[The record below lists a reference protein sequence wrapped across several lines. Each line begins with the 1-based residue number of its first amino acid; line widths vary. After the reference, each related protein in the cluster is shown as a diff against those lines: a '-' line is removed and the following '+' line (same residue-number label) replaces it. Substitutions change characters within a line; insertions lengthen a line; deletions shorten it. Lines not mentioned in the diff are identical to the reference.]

1 MDPASDSVDPT
12 KQNTIV
18 VPEEEEDEG
27 VTTPTAAPKIELPP
41 PKLEIHPPEEDIN
54 KGDEDSTAEPELKGV
69 NLLEEKDL
77 STPAQ
82 DQGDAQDGGA
92 EPESETPIA
101 ERPPPPPPK
110 PVDDRDLDSDGETD
124 GRPQASP
131 AEFANGSRR
140 DSLAN
145 GPTPVETAAS
155 SSTTN
160 AVQPPISS
168 RTPPPPQVSHS
179 QRGSIAGASSVMAPR
194 GNPVSVVL
202 IASSLETIVAS
213 KEAKRSPQL
222 RESATAALE
231 MIRNGQGGDRPREI
245 FEPLRLAC
253 DTKNEK
259 LMIAS
264 LDCIQKLISYSFF
277 AEAVNPALQQEMS
290 AVSPPPSP
298 TTAASTTSSAPM
310 SLADLVTHTIT
321 AAYSEST
328 PDSVSLQIVK
338 ALLSLVLSNTIL
350 VHHSSLL
357 KAVRTVYNVFLLSTD
372 PVNQMVAQGGLTQ
385 MVNHVF
391 SRAKVGVSANVANGT
406 TDSPVA
412 SANGEGFSD
421 IHAKLTREGVIL
433 PRRKSATPSP
443 SNPGTPSS
451 EAMAFRMST
460 IDSVGKE
467 PEGSGA
473 SSEAGEPSSAPE
485 VTTPTSENADGEVKD
500 SVKAP
505 ALTIQ
510 TTSST
515 PPGSAGLESTLS
527 IDTSATSS
535 RRGTPAP
542 DSGRPQRSTGSTDQS
557 HPRQI
562 TTNDLF
568 IKDAFLVFRALC
580 KLTMKP
586 LNSESER
593 DAKSHAMRSKLLALQ
608 LVLQI
613 LDSHLPIFVDST
625 SIIYSSSS
633 DERTPFL
640 QASKQYLCLSLSRN
654 AVSPVNQVF
663 EISVE
668 IFWRVLMGM
677 RTKLK
682 KEIEVLLNEIF
693 LPILEMRTATLR
705 QKSVLLA
712 MLYRLAQDP
721 QALVEIYL
729 NYDCD
734 RDATENIYER
744 LMNIISKMSTSKAA
758 DVKDAATKEPVDP
771 SAKNQKLQLGPTFP
785 PSANT
790 AVLGG
795 KNAQDSAA
803 ASIPGFSEVKLKR
816 QSLEALVAVL
826 RSLVVWG
833 TGAGGGGLAT
843 GSAGLPA
850 ANGTALRPTLN
861 GTLDTDSRPSS
872 TRISGDEELA
882 GNEGPGLD
890 RSNSLRSLRGGNS
903 TPDLTD
909 DPGRFETAKQRKT
922 TLLEGIRKF
931 NFKPKRGIKF
941 LLDAGFI
948 QSSEPKDIARFIQET
963 DGLSKAMI
971 GEYLGEG
978 EEENIAIMHAF
989 VDLMDFKDLPFVDAL
1004 RMFLQSF
1011 RLPGEAQKIDRFML
1025 KFAERYIAGNP
1036 STVFKNADTA
1046 YVLAYSTIMLNT
1058 DLYNPQVK
1066 NRMTRQGFLRNNA
1079 GINDGTDLP
1088 EDLLNSI
1095 FDEIS
1100 GNEIRMKDEME
1111 AAILNAPVPT
1121 SGLSALALG
1130 RDLQKE
1136 AYVMQSTGMANK
1148 TEALFKTMMRA
1159 QKKGGSKS
1167 SEQFFS
1173 ASHSVHVRPMFEVA
1187 WMPFLAGISGPLQD
1201 TNDLEVVELCLDG
1214 FKSAIQIVCVFD
1226 LELERNAFV
1235 TTLAKFTFLNN
1246 LGEMKAKNME
1256 AIKALLDIAV
1266 TEGNHLKG
1274 SWHEVLTCVS
1284 QLERMQLISNGI
1296 DVPDTGRT
1304 SGVAKGGPSKM
1315 KRMPAEDLA
1324 NESRSTHIT
1333 VAADMVFS
1341 LSHYLSGTAIVD
1353 FVQALSDVSWEE
1365 IVSSGGAPH
1374 PRMFSLQKLV
1384 DISYYNMSRIRLEW
1398 SNMWTILG
1406 EHFNQVCTHTN
1417 PHVAFFALD
1426 ALRQLAMRFLEKEE
1440 LAHFK
1445 FQKDFLKPFE
1455 YAMIHNQNPEVREMI
1470 LQCLQQMVQV
1480 RGHNIR
1486 SGWRTMFG
1494 VFSAASKSLT
1504 ERVANM
1510 AFEIVTRLNK
1520 EHFTEIVRYGSF
1532 ADLTVCITDFCKV
1545 SKYQKISL
1553 LAIGMLRGVIPTM
1566 LNTPETQ
1573 LSSSEPPT
1581 SHSAEAHATVPPADD
1596 PMIKFWYPVLLS
1608 FYDIIMEGED
1618 LEVRRL
1624 ALDSMFSTL
1633 KTYGSTFR
1641 PDFWD
1646 TVCQE
1651 LLFRIFAVLRS
1662 SQEMSRFSTQEDMSV
1677 WLSTTM
1683 IQALRNLID
1692 LYTFYFDILE
1702 RTLDGLLD
1710 LLCVCICQENDTL
1723 ARIGT
1728 SCFQQLLESNAKKLS
1743 PGRWQLV
1750 VKTFVRLFKTT
1761 TPHQLFDESLR
1772 AEIGES
1778 PVPDQE
1784 DSSTGKLIPAPLS
1797 PSKAAKRQSA
1807 GDIIADRRRTFK
1819 QIIVKCVLQLLLI
1832 ETTNELLH
1840 NDDVYNTIP
1849 PDQLLHLMKVLDHS
1863 YQFARSFN
1871 ADKELRTGLWKVGFM
1886 KHLPNLL
1893 KQESSSAATLVNVL
1907 SRMYYDKRPAYIALH
1922 QQIGER
1928 LVPLGLGVVEDFNT
1942 LRMDTQ
1948 AKNIAAWTPVIA
1960 EVLNGFASFD
1970 DHSFSRYLPAI
1981 YPLATELLAR
1991 DLAPEVR
1998 EAVRRIFVRVGVTK
2012 GITMS

>member
-1 MDPASDSVDPT
+1 MDPASEPVDPT
-12 KQNTIV
+12 TQNATA
-18 VPEEEEDEG
+18 VPEEEEEEG
-27 VTTPTAAPKIELPP
+27 VTTPTPAAKIELPP
-41 PKLEIHPPEEDIN
+41 PKLEIHPPEEDLN
-54 KGDEDSTAEPELKGV
+54 KEEDAPPEGV
-69 NLLEEKDL
+69 EAKEVDLDKDL
-77 STPAQ
+77 PMPDQ
-82 DQGDAQDGGA
+82 DHGDAEDGGA
-92 EPESETPIA
+92 EPETETPVA

-110 PVDDRDLDSDGETD
+110 PVDDRELDSDSDE
-124 GRPQASP
+124 
-131 AEFANGSRR
+131 
-140 DSLAN
+140 
-145 GPTPVETAAS
+145 
-155 SSTTN
+155 
-160 AVQPPISS
+160 PP
-168 RTPPPPQVSHS
+168 
-179 QRGSIAGASSVMAPR
+179 
-194 GNPVSVVL
+194 
-202 IASSLETIVAS
+202 
-213 KEAKRSPQL
+213 K
-222 RESATAALE
+222 
-231 MIRNGQGGDRPREI
+231 GGDRPREI

-277 AEAVNPALQQEMS
+277 AETVNPALQHEMS
-290 AVSPPPSP
+290 SVSPPPSP
-298 TTAASTTSSAPM
+298 TTAASTTGSAPM

-321 AAYSEST
+321 AAYTEST

-391 SRAKVGVSANVANGT
+391 SRAQVGTSANEAGMV
-406 TDSPVA
+406 DSPVTP
-412 SANGEGFSD
+412 ANGDVVAD
-421 IHAKLTREGVIL
+421 IHAKLAREGVIL

-443 SNPGTPSS
+443 SNPATPSS
-451 EAMAFRMST
+451 EAMAFRTST
-460 IDSVGKE
+460 TDSVAKGQSA
-467 PEGSGA
+467 SGA
-473 SSEAGEPSSAPE
+473 PSENGDSASAPS
-485 VTTPTSENADGEVKD
+485 TTAEKSPTSENAENETEDVQK
-500 SVKAP
+500 P

-515 PPGSAGLESTLS
+515 PPGSAGLESTIS

-542 DSGRPQRSTGSTDQS
+542 DSAGRPPQRSASSAEQY

-593 DAKSHAMRSKLLALQ
+593 DIKSHAMRSKMLSLQ

-613 LDSHLPIFVDST
+613 LDNHLPIFVDPT

-640 QASKQYLCLSLSRN
+640 HASKQYLCLSLSRN

-693 LPILEMRTATLR
+693 LPILEMRTATSR

-744 LMNIISKMSTSKAA
+744 LMNIISKMVTSKATDA
-758 DVKDAATKEPVDP
+758 KDAAVKEPIDT

-785 PSANT
+785 PSPNT

-795 KNAQDSAA
+795 KNAQDSVAA
-803 ASIPGFSEVKLKR
+803 LMPGFTEVKLKR

-833 TGAGGGGLAT
+833 TGAGGGGLGT
-843 GSAGLPA
+843 GPAGGVSVT
-850 ANGTALRPTLN
+850 NGTSLRPTSN
-861 GTLDTDSRPSS
+861 GTLDSDSRPAS
-872 TRISGDEELA
+872 TRISGDEDFA
-882 GNEGPGLD
+882 SNDPSSID
-890 RSNSLRSLRGGNS
+890 RSNSLRSLRGGSS

-941 LLDAGFI
+941 LIDAGFI
-948 QSSEPKDIARFIQET
+948 KSSEPADIARFLHET

-989 VDLMDFKDLPFVDAL
+989 VDILDFKDLPFVDAL

-1025 KFAERYIAGNP
+1025 KFAERYMAGNP

-1066 NRMTRQGFLRNNA
+1066 NRMTKPGFLRNNA
-1079 GINDGTDLP
+1079 GINDGSDLP
-1088 EDLLNSI
+1088 EELLNSI
-1095 FDEIS
+1095 FDEIAS
-1100 GNEIRMKDEME
+1100 NEIRMKDEVE
-1111 AAILNAPVPT
+1111 AAILNAPVPA
-1121 SGLSALALG
+1121 SGLGALALG

-1159 QKKGGSKS
+1159 QKKGGPKT

-1173 ASHSVHVRPMFEVA
+1173 ASHSVHVRPMFEVG
-1187 WMPFLAGISGPLQD
+1187 WMSFLAGISGPLQD
-1201 TNDLEVVELCLDG
+1201 TDDLEIVEQCLDG
-1214 FKSAIQIVCVFD
+1214 FKSAIRIVCVFD

-1235 TTLAKFTFLNN
+1235 TTLGKFTFLNN

-1304 SGVAKGGPSKM
+1304 
-1315 KRMPAEDLA
+1315 
-1324 NESRSTHIT
+1324 RSWSLFRFTSSIT
-1333 VAADMVFS
+1333 KEALFPQ
-1341 LSHYLSGTAIVD
+1341 TAIVD

-1365 IVSSGGAPH
+1365 IVSSGNSQH

-1384 DISYYNMSRIRLEW
+1384 DISYYNMNRIRVEW
-1398 SNMWTILG
+1398 SNMWKVLG

-1470 LQCLQQMVQV
+1470 LQCLQQMVQLRV
-1480 RGHNIR
+1480 HNIR

-1520 EHFTEIVRYGSF
+1520 EHFTEIVR
-1532 ADLTVCITDFCKV
+1532 
-1545 SKYQKISL
+1545 
-1553 LAIGMLRGVIPTM
+1553 
-1566 LNTPETQ
+1566 
-1573 LSSSEPPT
+1573 
-1581 SHSAEAHATVPPADD
+1581 H
-1596 PMIKFWYPVLLS
+1596 
-1608 FYDIIMEGED
+1608 
-1618 LEVRRL
+1618 
-1624 ALDSMFSTL
+1624 
-1633 KTYGSTFR
+1633 
-1641 PDFWD
+1641 
-1646 TVCQE
+1646 
-1651 LLFRIFAVLRS
+1651 
-1662 SQEMSRFSTQEDMSV
+1662 
-1677 WLSTTM
+1677 
-1683 IQALRNLID
+1683 
-1692 LYTFYFDILE
+1692 
-1702 RTLDGLLD
+1702 
-1710 LLCVCICQENDTL
+1710 
-1723 ARIGT
+1723 
-1728 SCFQQLLESNAKKLS
+1728 
-1743 PGRWQLV
+1743 
-1750 VKTFVRLFKTT
+1750 
-1761 TPHQLFDESLR
+1761 
-1772 AEIGES
+1772 
-1778 PVPDQE
+1778 
-1784 DSSTGKLIPAPLS
+1784 
-1797 PSKAAKRQSA
+1797 AKRQSA

-1907 SRMYYDKRPAYIALH
+1907 SRMYYDKRPEYIALH

-1942 LRMDTQ
+1942 LRTDTQ

-1981 YPLATELLAR
+1981 YPLATELLSR

-1998 EAVRRIFVRVGVTK
+1998 EAVRRIFVRVGVAK